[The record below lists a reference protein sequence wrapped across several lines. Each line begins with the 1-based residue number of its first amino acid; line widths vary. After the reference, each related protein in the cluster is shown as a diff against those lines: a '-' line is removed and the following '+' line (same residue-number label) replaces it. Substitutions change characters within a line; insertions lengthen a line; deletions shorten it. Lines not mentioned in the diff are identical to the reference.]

1 MTLHEIFP
9 SPIKGSGIKALL
21 SDEYM
26 LACFKKFRDAVVSQ
40 ISYFKRAKNRI
51 HEDSAFLKVFFFSE
65 MSGRSIHETSEAL
78 NEYLKRCRRGKVKSF
93 SDGRK
98 RRMIPHQTSVNKFL
112 RKISLEKARKIL
124 RECLDAQLNEALEHG
139 LISRKVNVLIDLTEH
154 PYYGKREDALIKGT
168 TRQKGTR
175 KMRHYLVF
183 SILSRGVHLFAGLE
197 QVAKGESKIPVII
210 KFLSY
215 LLELGF
221 ELNHVLM
228 DREFY
233 RVALIKAIKDMKGRV
248 IIPAK
253 NYRKIR
259 AAIESYLKGKKK
271 RVSIHVISTALGGK
285 NQQSQVVYLMINAKR
300 GHSLREVKRA
310 FLSGEITL
318 EEARSKTFALLT
330 TERPKS
336 NTSSWAS
343 KKRMIYRK
351 RWQIETAFSDLNRIN
366 RYCKSSSDGVHY
378 IDMLARMLLYN
389 SWKLNQKYLS
399 SSSKKSFRKINWT
412 LRKNNDCLV
421 GSFLSIE
428 KKSLGVV

>member
-1 MTLHEIFP
+1 
-9 SPIKGSGIKALL
+9 
-21 SDEYM
+21 
-26 LACFKKFRDAVVSQ
+26 
-40 ISYFKRAKNRI
+40 
-51 HEDSAFLKVFFFSE
+51 
-65 MSGRSIHETSEAL
+65 
-78 NEYLKRCRRGKVKSF
+78 
-93 SDGRK
+93 
-98 RRMIPHQTSVNKFL
+98 
-112 RKISLEKARKIL
+112 
-124 RECLDAQLNEALEHG
+124 
-139 LISRKVNVLIDLTEH
+139 
-154 PYYGKREDALIKGT
+154 
-168 TRQKGTR
+168 
-175 KMRHYLVF
+175 MRHYLVF

-285 NQQSQVVYLMINAKR
+285 NQQSQVVY
-300 GHSLREVKRA
+300 KRA

-343 KKRMIYRK
+343 KKGMIYRK

-378 IDMLARMLLYN
+378 IDMLARMTCWHGCYFITRG
-389 SWKLNQKYLS
+389 S
-399 SSSKKSFRKINWT
+399 ST
-412 LRKNNDCLV
+412 KNT
-421 GSFLSIE
+421 
-428 KKSLGVV
+428 